1 MPNADTAGVRVKA
14 QGDADAAGVRV
25 KAQGDTDAAQQKQ
38 TDIYG
43 INPEAARF
51 YEGLGETKMTG
62 KAHDAVGDIYMQY
75 LDIPEHVV
83 SNSEFAPLERAY
95 RIYEASPTI
104 EHASAFLDEAG
115 KVQRVANRNGYGLC
129 SAIVMH
135 YINEENIW

>member
-1 MPNADTAGVRVKA
+1 MNKLNIIYSFLRRGVCPGFFFPPNPIDIPSGKTLAD
-14 QGDADAAGVRV
+14 
-25 KAQGDTDAAQQKQ
+25 
-38 TDIYG
+38 

-51 YEGLGETKMTG
+51 YDGLGETKMTG
-62 KAHDAVGDIYMQY
+62 KIHDAVGDIYMQY
-75 LDIPEHVV
+75 LDAPERVV
-83 SNSEFAPLERAY
+83 SNSDFAPLERAY